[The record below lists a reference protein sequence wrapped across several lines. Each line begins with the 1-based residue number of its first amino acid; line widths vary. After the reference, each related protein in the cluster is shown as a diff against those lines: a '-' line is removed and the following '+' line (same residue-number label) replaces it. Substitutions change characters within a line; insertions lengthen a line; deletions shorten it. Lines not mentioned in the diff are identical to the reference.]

1 MKKVSFKDLEVLIDE
16 LNRAGDDKTRVI
28 DDISNKNVREI
39 LYKEID
45 AIEKSG
51 ITLSKLCC
59 VGGVLGV
66 ASSTI
71 GTGGV
76 ATGVVG
82 AAGSTIGTGSVA
94 AGVGS
99 LAFTGGGTVVGGLSA
114 TAVAGIG
121 GEVGGTAGSAVPGIG
136 NILGV
141 AAGAAIGFAVGSLFG
156 KGIEKK
162 KKIKLEKYL
171 QATLKRERYWRDIEL
186 EFNELKG
193 KFKTIKEENER
204 LKYIIAILVAKED
217 LDNIL

>member
-1 MKKVSFKDLEVLIDE
+1 MKKISYKDIEALIDE
-16 LNRAGDDKTRVI
+16 LNKAGDDKTRVI
-28 DDISNKNVREI
+28 DDVSNKKVKEI

-71 GTGGV
+71 GAGGV
-76 ATGVVG
+76 AT
-82 AAGSTIGTGSVA
+82 
-94 AGVGS
+94 GVGS
-99 LAFTGGGTVVGGLSA
+99 LAFTGGSTVIGGLSA

-121 GEVGGTAGSAVPGIG
+121 GDVGGTAGSAVPGIG
-136 NILGV
+136 NILGA

-162 KKIKLEKYL
+162 KRIKLEKYL
-171 QATLKRERYWRDIEL
+171 QATLKKERYWRDIEL

-193 KFKTIKEENER
+193 KFKIIKEENER